1 MTKEKIDIT
10 GTLLVA
16 AFIISAALNVYQFT
30 DDQLA
35 KDDASF
41 YKEQADSKSR
51 IISNLKTKGADT
63 IWRTIDH
70 ISVKPVI
77 RYREVPTFWWNVPD
91 SVDSTER
98 LPFSTWEDPDASF
111 SIGDYVLRSYPKTPT
126 PDVDPHW
133 DKIVVAPYP
142 NRDYH
147 TFPPSPTS
155 QLDLSDDSDTLTTEQ
170 LEYRNGMLFKADT
183 LPEADYEL
191 KVREHLQTLR
201 KKDQKKVYKLMHQ
214 VEQRLER
221 VAEIMKLK

>member
-16 AFIISAALNVYQFT
+16 AFIISVALNVYQFT

-41 YKEQADSKSR
+41 YKEQADSKGR

-63 IWRTIDH
+63 IWTTIVQ
-70 ISVKPVI
+70 IWFKPVI
-77 RYREVPTFWWNVPD
+77 RHREVPTFWWNVPD

-98 LPFSTWEDPDASF
+98 LPFGTWEDPDTSLF
-111 SIGDYVLRSYPKTPT
+111 VGFGSRQIPT
-126 PDVDPHW
+126 PDIHPDTSFW
-133 DKIVVAPYP
+133 NNPYY

-155 QLDLSDDSDTLTTEQ
+155 QLDLSDDIDTLTTEQ

-191 KVREHLQTLR
+191 KIRGHLQTLK